1 MIEFSFEEFLTEN
14 LGIVL
19 KPFALVILINGEK
32 LQEVKMLIDSG
43 ADVTLIPKSRGKD
56 LGLKL
61 SKQPEIK
68 YLGGIAGGVPVVYRT
83 INFKN

>member
-32 LQEVKMLIDSG
+32 LQDYNMFID
-43 ADVTLIPKSRGKD
+43 
-56 LGLKL
+56 
-61 SKQPEIK
+61 
-68 YLGGIAGGVPVVYRT
+68 
-83 INFKN
+83 